1 CPTLPSTR
9 STTSW
14 PTSARRPRPT
24 PSTASPTSSSAPS
37 AGSPRSASIECLCE
51 RRTVRRAVRPGQSG
65 PPGRDPGRRPEP
77 SERSERGEQGLGRI
91 SGAGPGAP
99 ARRAGR
105 RGHGSGS
112 RSGPDLVTAAAEDA
126 AAFAFGGAA
135 PDAVVDPVGEGVLQA
150 GFLDG
155 AVGAD
160 LAGLLDADAVGGE
173 EVVGRPAPALGLEHP
188 LMLLV

>member
-1 CPTLPSTR
+1 MSR
-9 STTSW
+9 
-14 PTSARRPRPT
+14 
-24 PSTASPTSSSAPS
+24 PS
-37 AGSPRSASIECLCE
+37 A
-51 RRTVRRAVRPGQSG
+51 
-65 PPGRDPGRRPEP
+65 

-112 RSGPDLVTAAAEDA
+112 RSGTDLVTAAAKDA
-126 AAFAFGGAA
+126 AAFALGGAA

-160 LAGLLDADAVGGE
+160 LASSLGE
-173 EVVGRPAPALGLEHP
+173 DDSAPLAGPKRPRFTPSLRLSCP
-188 LMLLV
+188 V